1 MPVCPASQ
9 PVVPTIRLRVVTMET
24 NYQAMLDRYTI
35 SDWNAVISL
44 HRADIVRL
52 QARYGTQASIAWVGE
67 EIDMLRLRI
76 QQAETRKAALIALAN
91 GDNSANL

>member
-1 MPVCPASQ
+1 
-9 PVVPTIRLRVVTMET
+9 MET
-24 NYQAMLDRYTI
+24 NYQAMQDRYTI

-52 QARYGTQASIAWVGE
+52 QARYGSQAGIAWVGE
-67 EIDMLRLRI
+67 EIDILRLRI

-91 GDNSANL
+91 GDDNANF

>member
-1 MPVCPASQ
+1 MGAQ
-9 PVVPTIRLRVVTMET
+9 LMET
-24 NYQAMLDRYTI
+24 NYQAMQDRYTI

-52 QARYGTQASIAWVGE
+52 QARYGSQAGIAWVGE
-67 EIDMLRLRI
+67 EIDILRLRI

-91 GDNSANL
+91 GDDNANL

>member
-1 MPVCPASQ
+1 M
-9 PVVPTIRLRVVTMET
+9 TMET
-24 NYQAMLDRYTI
+24 SYKAMLDRYTVA
-35 SDWNAVISL
+35 DWNAVISL

-52 QARYGTQASIAWVGE
+52 QARYGTQANIAWVGE

-91 GDNSANL
+91 GDDNANL